1 MNIVLTE
8 SQKQFGKNVLLELIG
23 LTSNSIPNYY
33 QCYLANPNTIIVV
46 TKNGG
51 KKRIC
56 RDFFKN
62 IETRLDELKVCGKH
76 TCVGCFQTVILP
88 KNKNYIKSEDNPN
101 DPVYAITEFKVPQ
114 EYQKQLMEVGITALT
129 QSFEQGSQIDF
140 PTLLK
145 KIQTKPI
152 VANNRND

>member
-8 SQKQFGKNVLLELIG
+8 SQKQFGKHVLLELIG
-23 LTSNSIPNYY
+23 LTSPNSIPNYY

-62 IETRLDELKVCGKH
+62 IETRLDELKSCGKSS
-76 TCVGCFQTVILP
+76 CPGCFQTIILP

-114 EYQKQLMEVGITALT
+114 EYQKELITVLT
-129 QSFEQGSQIDF
+129 HELDQESQIDF
-140 PTLLK
+140 SSLLK
-145 KIQTKPI
+145 KIQS
-152 VANNRND
+152 